1 MLDAQPEEETSPT
14 PVIPEEAPTRDPE
27 TGALLA
33 PAEETPVVDPPAPAE
48 EETATVQTDSTPAA
62 STDVSETPPAEVSTE
77 NILGT
82 DAITNLVQISAS
94 LRSWVNALDAGIQV
108 LQQESAK

>member
-1 MLDAQPEEETSPT
+1 MSDAQPEEETSPT

-33 PAEETPVVDPPAPAE
+33 SEETPVVDPPAPAA
-48 EETATVQTDSTPAA
+48 EETATVQTDSTLAA
-62 STDVSETPPAEVSTE
+62 STDVSDPPAAVSTE
-77 NILGT
+77 NVLGT